1 MLRNRILL
9 TTLIFLG
16 TAWFAEQS
24 MAIPAFARKYRL
36 SCKTCHTPAM
46 PKLKEYG
53 DSFAGNGFRLEDEES
68 PRYYLPTGDDELSL
82 IRELPLAVR
91 LDGHITYNQNNSEA
105 SDFASP
111 YLVKLMSGGELS
123 ERLSYYF
130 YFYMDEKGEV
140 VGVEDAFV
148 MYNNLFGVDFDLYL
162 GQFQVSDPL
171 FKRELRL
178 TLEDYRL
185 YTARIGISNMGLKYE
200 KGVMATL
207 GLNSGTT
214 ITAEVL
220 NGNGIPDA
228 WENRFDD
235 DKYKSLVGYVKQ
247 DVTDFLSVGLFG
259 YTGKEKMA
267 NSFGQIITN
276 EAFIFGPDF
285 TLSSDE
291 ILELNF
297 QYLYR
302 EDSRVYPYFG
312 SNDFF
317 ENQKTNALMA
327 ELIYSPKGDN
337 SNWYYAGLYN
347 WVKSDFAPAD
357 YKSFTVH
364 AGYLARRNVRFVS
377 EFSLIES
384 HQRDWFGLFS
394 VGFVS
399 AF

>member
-1 MLRNRILL
+1 MLRNKMLL

-16 TAWFAEQS
+16 TAYFAEQS
-24 MAIPAFARKYRL
+24 KAIPAFARKYRL

-82 IRELPLAVR
+82 IRELPLAIR
-91 LDGHITYNQNNSEA
+91 LDGHFTYNQNNSES
-105 SDFASP
+105 SDFGSP

-123 ERLSYYF
+123 KRLSYYF

-140 VGVEDAFV
+140 AGVEDAFL
-148 MYNNLFGVDFDLYL
+148 MYNNLFGIDFDLYL

-178 TLEDYRL
+178 TLEDYHI

-220 NGNGIPDA
+220 NGNGIPNA

-235 DKYKSLVGYVKQ
+235 DKYKSLVGRVTQ
-247 DVTDFLSVGLFG
+247 DVTNFLSIGVFG
-259 YTGKEKMA
+259 YAGKEEMA
-267 NSFGQIITN
+267 NNNNQIITN
-276 EAFIFGPDF
+276 EAFIYGPDI
-285 TLSSDE
+285 TLSSGE
-291 ILELNF
+291 ILEVNL
-297 QYLYR
+297 QYLRR
-302 EDSRVYPYFG
+302 EDSEVFPA
-312 SNDFF
+312 F
-317 ENQKTNALMA
+317 ESATTAKNVKTNSFLA
-327 ELIYSPKGDN
+327 EIIYSPKGDN
-337 SNWYYAGLYN
+337 SKWYFAGLFN
-347 WVKSDFAPAD
+347 KVTSDFALAD
-357 YKSFTVH
+357 YQSLTIH
-364 AGYLARRNVRFVS
+364 TGYLAKRNIRFVS

-384 HQRDWFGLFS
+384 HLRDQYGLFS
-394 VGFVS
+394 LGFVS